1 MNLKTMIEKSIITLF
16 LLIAIYITI
25 TCNCSDILLSCRKYI
40 FYILVGLPLIYIFII
55 NTIKM

>member
-1 MNLKTMIEKSIITLF
+1 MIEKSIITLF